1 MASRDCPLVSL
12 EQWSFLEKIFNKTKL
27 EERTWAKLVNLDT
40 LYWYCDGLVPTAT
53 AHRYGLQVRQRKPIT
68 PHFDFF
74 LFTLL
79 NSRHPS
85 TLCRDG
91 RCQEKGL
98 HQVASCFEKT
108 SGRPTFQG
116 DGSSNPSLK
125 RKQPEKTDL
134 LPKKPKTVPEPVM
147 GLKAKTKKLG
157 PRKGKGHMT
166 GSVPVTEKAPVL
178 LHEDFKYALEQLSS
192 IITADDYEDSSNHTT
207 EAMGETGL
215 FCIA

>member
-1 MASRDCPLVSL
+1 MGHNAPIWYESINIKVLYYFKFSTCYFDYPFPILPRDRPQVSL

-40 LYWYCDGLVPTAT
+40 LHWYCDGPMPTAT

-74 LFTLL
+74 LFTLF

-116 DGSSNPSLK
+116 DGF
-125 RKQPEKTDL
+125 
-134 LPKKPKTVPEPVM
+134 V
-147 GLKAKTKKLG
+147 
-157 PRKGKGHMT
+157 
-166 GSVPVTEKAPVL
+166 
-178 LHEDFKYALEQLSS
+178 
-192 IITADDYEDSSNHTT
+192 
-207 EAMGETGL
+207 
-215 FCIA
+215 